1 MINKFFLNILNFF
14 INLIDYFNKK
24 KIINYFKS
32 NFSSSKINIFDIG
45 AHKGETIDLF
55 LDNFNINKIY
65 AFEPNF
71 ELFNYL
77 RKKNYSEKKV
87 IIYNMGIGQKDE
99 LKKLNIMKDSS
110 SSTFHSLNENS
121 KYFKKKNKILSLFSK
136 KKNYIRNIQEVKLAN
151 LSKLILE
158 NKIKKIDILK
168 IDTEGYEYYILQ
180 GLNENDFKK
189 IKYIY
194 FEHHYDLMI
203 NKGYKYSDINKFLM
217 KNNFNRKYKL
227 KMNFRKSFEY
237 IYENTKK

>member
-1 MINKFFLNILNFF
+1 MINKFFLNILNFL

-32 NFSSSKINIFDIG
+32 NFSSTKINIFDIG

-110 SSTFHSLNENS
+110 SS
-121 KYFKKKNKILSLFSK
+121 KYFKKKNKIFSLFSK

-158 NKIKKIDILK
+158 NKINQIDILK

>member
-1 MINKFFLNILNFF
+1 MINKFFLNILNFL

-136 KKNYIRNIQEVKLAN
+136 KKKLYKKYTG
-151 LSKLILE
+151 SKI
-158 NKIKKIDILK
+158 
-168 IDTEGYEYYILQ
+168 
-180 GLNENDFKK
+180 
-189 IKYIY
+189 
-194 FEHHYDLMI
+194 
-203 NKGYKYSDINKFLM
+203 S
-217 KNNFNRKYKL
+217 
-227 KMNFRKSFEY
+227 
-237 IYENTKK
+237 